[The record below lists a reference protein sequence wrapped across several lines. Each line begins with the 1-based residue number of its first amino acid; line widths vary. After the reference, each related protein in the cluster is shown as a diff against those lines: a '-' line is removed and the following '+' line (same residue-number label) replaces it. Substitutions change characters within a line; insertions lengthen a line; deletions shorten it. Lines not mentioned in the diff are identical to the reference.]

1 MKIGILLFLV
11 GAVLIVYL
19 SNIKYKK
26 RFLKKVGIILG
37 ILLVL
42 YSIITLIQ
50 PDEYIVF
57 TKSTISK

>member
-1 MKIGILLFLV
+1 MKIGILLFIV
-11 GAVLIVYL
+11 GVVLIIYL

-26 RFLKKVGIILG
+26 RFMKKIGIIFG

-42 YSIITLIQ
+42 YSIITIIQ

>member
-1 MKIGILLFLV
+1 MKIAILLFLV
-11 GAVLIVYL
+11 GTALIIYL

-26 RFLKKVGIILG
+26 RFIKIVGIISG

-42 YSIITLIQ
+42 YSIIILIQ

>member
-26 RFLKKVGIILG
+26 RFLKKVGIIFG